1 VTREPLINSTCR
13 RSNLSSRRNNSSSRR
28 NNSSSRRNNSSSRR
42 MPGSRVL
49 KTLDT
54 GMRRHDDAGIN
65 LNVLLRWLFSMF
77 VMVGLYTAMPAS
89 ADEIRPALLDIK
101 EQNTGLFAV
110 TWKVPTR
117 GDRVLAITPKLPS
130 SLELLGSTSVQD
142 LPAAR
147 IEHSTYKNTA
157 ESLTGQTIMIEGLQA
172 LQTDVLL
179 LVQLQDGSQHSAIL
193 RPASPEFTIPLQAS
207 KLKVAGDYW
216 RMGTVHI
223 LEGVDHL
230 LFVLALLL
238 IVSGFGQLLKAV
250 TAFTVAHS
258 ITLAL
263 ATLGMV
269 HVPAA
274 PTEAI
279 IALSILFLATEIVHQ
294 HNGQISLTERYP
306 WVIAFVFGLFH
317 GLGFAGALS
326 EIGVPQHEV
335 PLALFMFNVGVE
347 TGQLLF
353 IAVVVSLL
361 AVLRRLPLHA
371 PQGAWRVLPYSIG
384 SVAAF
389 WTIDRIMSF
398 LPVAV

>member
-1 VTREPLINSTCR
+1 VILECYPNHCNKDYRGSGVAYRDVGEGREQGRGSFSPR
-13 RSNLSSRRNNSSSRR
+13 FA
-28 NNSSSRRNNSSSRR
+28 
-42 MPGSRVL
+42 PGTAL
-49 KTLDT
+49 PHWLFF
-54 GMRRHDDAGIN
+54 I
-65 LNVLLRWLFSMF
+65 VLL
-77 VMVGLYTAMPAS
+77 VGLYPAMPAN

-117 GDRVLAITPKLPS
+117 GNKSLAITPQLPA
-130 SLELLGSTSVQD
+130 SLERVGSPSVQAV
-142 LPAAR
+142 PGAQ
-147 IEHSTYKNTA
+147 IEHTTYKNNA
-157 ESLTGQTIMIEGLQA
+157 ESLTGQTIIIDGLTA
-172 LQTDVLL
+172 VQTDVLL
-179 LVQLQDGSQHSAIL
+179 LVQLQDGTQHSAIL
-193 RPASPEFTIPLQAS
+193 RPSSPEYTVPLEAS
-207 KLKVAGDYW
+207 KFEVAGDYW
-216 RMGTVHI
+216 RLGTIHI
-223 LEGVDHL
+223 LEGADHL

-279 IALSILFLATEIVHQ
+279 IALSILFLATEIIHK
-294 HNGQISLTERYP
+294 HNGQFSLTESYP
-306 WVIAFVFGLFH
+306 WVIAFIFGLFH

-335 PLALFMFNVGVE
+335 PLALLMFNVGVE
-347 TGQLLF
+347 TGQLIF
-353 IAVVVSLL
+353 IAVVMCLIALL
-361 AVLRRLPLHA
+361 KRLPLTA
-371 PQGAWRVLPYSIG
+371 PQGAWRVMPYSIG

-389 WTIDRIMSF
+389 WTIQRVGSF
-398 LPVAV
+398 I

>member
-1 VTREPLINSTCR
+1 MLVSCPNYC
-13 RSNLSSRRNNSSSRR
+13 
-28 NNSSSRRNNSSSRR
+28 
-42 MPGSRVL
+42 
-49 KTLDT
+49 K
-54 GMRRHDDAGIN
+54 HDDCGSAVPGANRGCTLMRIPA
-65 LNVLLRWLFSMF
+65 LRDVPTSMQATPLPQWLFFIVLLM
-77 VMVGLYTAMPAS
+77 GLYTAMPVS

-117 GDRVLAITPKLPS
+117 GNKVLAITPQLPG
-130 SLELLGSTSVQD
+130 SLELVGSPSVQN
-142 LPAAR
+142 LPGAQ
-147 IEHSTYKNTA
+147 IEHTTYKNNS
-157 ESLTGQTIMIEGLQA
+157 ESLTGQTIVIDGLSA

-179 LVQLQDGSQHSAIL
+179 LIQLQDGTQHSAIL
-193 RPASPEFTIPLQAS
+193 RPGSPAFTIPLEAS
-207 KLKVAGDYW
+207 KLEVAGDYW
-216 RMGTVHI
+216 RLGTIHI
-223 LEGVDHL
+223 LEGADHL

-238 IVSGFGQLLKAV
+238 IVTGLGELLKAV

-263 ATLGMV
+263 ATLGMM

-279 IALSILFLATEIVHQ
+279 IALSILFLATEIIHK
-294 HNGQISLTERYP
+294 HNGQFSLTESYP
-306 WVIAFVFGLFH
+306 WVIAFIFGLFH

-353 IAVVVSLL
+353 IAVVLSLI
-361 AVLRRLPLHA
+361 AVLKRLPLTA

-389 WTIDRIMSF
+389 WTIQRVGSF
-398 LPVAV
+398 M

>member
-1 VTREPLINSTCR
+1 MTRLLAQS
-13 RSNLSSRRNNSSSRR
+13 
-28 NNSSSRRNNSSSRR
+28 
-42 MPGSRVL
+42 GL
-49 KTLDT
+49 KNMFCE
-54 GMRRHDDAGIN
+54 GRHC
-65 LNVLLRWLFSMF
+65 LNDICAKTIRACNALLRLYSVVLSVSIFS
-77 VMVGLYTAMPAS
+77 AMPVN

-101 EQNTGLFAV
+101 EQNTGLYAV

-117 GDRVLAITPKLPS
+117 GNRVLAIAPQLPV
-130 SLELLGSTSVQD
+130 SLELLGSPAVQD
-142 LPAAR
+142 MPGAR
-147 IEHSTYKNTA
+147 IERATYRNNA
-157 ESLTGQTIMIEGLQA
+157 ESLTGQTIAIEGLAA

-179 LVQLQDGSQHSAIL
+179 LVQLQDGTQHSAIL
-193 RPASPEFTIPLQAS
+193 RPASPMFTIPQHAS

-216 RMGTVHI
+216 RMGTIHI

-238 IVSGFGQLLKAV
+238 IVSSLGALVKAV

-258 ITLAL
+258 ITLVL
-263 ATLGMV
+263 ATLGVV

-279 IALSILFLATEIVHQ
+279 IALSILFLATEIIHQ
-294 HNGQISLTERYP
+294 RNGQISLTERYP

-335 PLALFMFNVGVE
+335 PLALLMFNVGVE

-353 IAVVVSLL
+353 IAVVLSVIWLL
-361 AVLRRLPLHA
+361 QRLPIVM
-371 PQGAWRVLPYSIG
+371 PRGSWRVLPYTIG
-384 SVAAF
+384 SIAAF
-389 WTIDRIMSF
+389 WTIDRVMSF
-398 LPVAV
+398 LPVAA

>member
-1 VTREPLINSTCR
+1 VILECCVGASCR
-13 RSNLSSRRNNSSSRR
+13 REKTNRACKMLLHWLLFLI
-28 NNSSSRRNNSSSRR
+28 
-42 MPGSRVL
+42 VL
-49 KTLDT
+49 
-54 GMRRHDDAGIN
+54 
-65 LNVLLRWLFSMF
+65 
-77 VMVGLYTAMPAS
+77 VGLYTSIPAN

-117 GDRVLAITPKLPS
+117 GNKVLAIAPQLPE
-130 SLELLGSTSVQD
+130 SLVLVGSPSVQD
-142 LPAAR
+142 VPGAR

-157 ESLTGQTIMIEGLQA
+157 ESLTGQTIVIDGLSA
-172 LQTDVLL
+172 VQTDVLL
-179 LVQLQDGSQHSAIL
+179 LIQLQDGTQHSAIL
-193 RPASPEFTIPLQAS
+193 RPASPEFTIPLEAS
-207 KLKVAGDYW
+207 KLQVAGDYW
-216 RMGTVHI
+216 RMGTIHI

-238 IVSGFGQLLKAV
+238 IVTGFKQLLTAV

-279 IALSILFLATEIVHQ
+279 IALSILFLATEIVHK
-294 HNGQISLTERYP
+294 HTGQISLTERYP

-353 IAVVVSLL
+353 IAVVLSLIAL
-361 AVLRRLPLHA
+361 LKRLPLTA

-384 SVAAF
+384 SMAAF
-389 WTIDRIMSF
+389 WTIERVVSF